1 MASSNILN
9 KGIKLPKPKVP
20 SSLVIPLTRILLLTY
35 SLLSL
40 IYIGFFFYHWFGF
53 GRKVYVIERVNQL
66 ILSPIVIPIGL
77 LLLFG
82 IVQDIYATIIIN
94 MNRKKAWEHSFIGT
108 IITTILLALFMR
120 NDLEYYLYENN
131 IRALVIP
138 SFWLLLTILL
148 FIGITKLKNEKN
160 DKTLIFETK
169 STIPKNYLLK
179 DKLINFFLGFM
190 TTFILWYATYYF
202 HGSTIIL
209 NYILPTIFLTIIFLF
224 GGIRRH
230 GWGWFILGM
239 PSGLAAYFLAMMILY
254 KFKLMAF

>member
-77 LLLFG
+77 LLFFG

-94 MNRKKAWEHSFIGT
+94 MNRKKAWEH
-108 IITTILLALFMR
+108 
-120 NDLEYYLYENN
+120 
-131 IRALVIP
+131 
-138 SFWLLLTILL
+138 
-148 FIGITKLKNEKN
+148 
-160 DKTLIFETK
+160 
-169 STIPKNYLLK
+169 
-179 DKLINFFLGFM
+179 
-190 TTFILWYATYYF
+190 
-202 HGSTIIL
+202 
-209 NYILPTIFLTIIFLF
+209 
-224 GGIRRH
+224 
-230 GWGWFILGM
+230 
-239 PSGLAAYFLAMMILY
+239 
-254 KFKLMAF
+254 